1 MMQAQ
6 AALTQ
11 NPPYMLGHSQ
21 TELDRL
27 IHQARFFGE
36 LTGQVL
42 HLAGLKRAMRVLD
55 GGCGAGDVSFLAA
68 SLVGPEGEVIGV
80 DKSPEAVAL
89 ASQRAATA
97 GLTNVRF
104 LPQDLSE
111 LTLDEPV
118 DALIGRLVLMYFA
131 DPAVL
136 LRRLVGLVKPGGLV
150 AFHELDLAGAKSEPA
165 CQVFE
170 TAVERVRQ
178 TFTRAGADIQTGL
191 KLARIFQEAGLPAPQ
206 MILGARVESGPDS
219 LIYAQVEQV
228 SRTLLPLMERTN
240 VATPEAVGID
250 TLAARMR
257 EEAVANRATLVS
269 PLLIGAW
276 TRKNQD

>member
-1 MMQAQ
+1 
-6 AALTQ
+6 
-11 NPPYMLGHSQ
+11 MLGHSQ

-36 LTGQVL
+36 LTAQVL
-42 HLAGLKRAMRVLD
+42 HLAGLKPGMRVLD
-55 GGCGAGDVSFLAA
+55 VGCGAGDVSFLAA
-68 SLVGPEGEVIGV
+68 SLVGPEGQVIGV
-80 DKSPEAVAL
+80 DRSPEAVAL

-104 LPQDLSE
+104 LAQDLSE

-136 LRRLVGLVKPGGLV
+136 LRCLVGLVKPGGMV

-178 TFTRAGADIQTGL
+178 TFTRAGADIRTGL
-191 KLARIFQEAGLPAPQ
+191 KLGRIFQEAGLPAPQ
-206 MILGARVESGPDS
+206 MILGARVESGADS

-228 SRTLLPLMERTN
+228 TRTLLPLMERTG
-240 VATPEAVGID
+240 VATAEEVGID
-250 TLAARMR
+250 TLAARIR
-257 EEAVANRATLVS
+257 EEAVAGNATLVS
-269 PLLIGAW
+269 PSLIGAW
-276 TRKNQD
+276 TRKGE